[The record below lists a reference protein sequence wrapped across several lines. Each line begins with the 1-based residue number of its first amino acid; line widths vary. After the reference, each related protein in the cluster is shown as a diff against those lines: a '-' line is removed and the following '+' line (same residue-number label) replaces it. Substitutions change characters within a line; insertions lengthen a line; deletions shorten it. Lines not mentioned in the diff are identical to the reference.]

1 MWKIEVKDK
10 TIKYL
15 YNGQLFK
22 IGRGIKSDL
31 QINDLTVSRLHLQ
44 LEYKKGICFLQDFSR
59 YGTKLNG
66 EKITGSVALNIIIEN
81 RILLGGYEE
90 EIIVSY
96 QGVRICDSYLTKE
109 EKFLFANLCQQLSF
123 PITTKVDECTHLV
136 MTQIGVTTKFLIS
149 LIEGKTIVS
158 LQWLQDLHLTK
169 NTYDFLD
176 EKRYLP
182 KIIDNQITFTFST
195 KQINLYLQP
204 KKRKSLFINHIFLF
218 LSQDICNASSR
229 VVQRSG
235 AKSFLIELSSKN
247 SRNKIQKFIIH
258 FHQKINQK
266 SKREKK
272 ILCIV
277 DPLKECPFALKNEIK
292 KLGFNLITEVDF
304 GLAIIQNS
312 TSYFCSYKKSRSSLK
327 DSFTKDQKINKK
339 KKNIKQE
346 EQEKEKE
353 KEKEKGI
360 FQQNT
365 LPVLFNQNADLK
377 KTFNNNDNTKN
388 NKIIQFKRQE
398 KDIELE
404 TELANENE
412 SENKSESESGGERES
427 ESKSKSKSESESERE
442 RESEKVNRN
451 RNNNKVN
458 LKTQEIMRKRKKSS
472 KENEKFTTIK
482 QIKQQ
487 NLSTKQNS
495 FGIQQQSNLLKKS
508 KQIQTNSNIST
519 RKSKLVSQKS
529 KKFHQN
535 DDNLKTRN
543 KKSNGIGF
551 VKKKQRILKKKS
563 HSNSINQNPFL
574 GDPLFVR
581 SLNQKS
587 KRKKFQKKK

>member
-1 MWKIEVKDK
+1 MNSEQ
-10 TIKYL
+10 TPHH
-15 YNGQLFK
+15 
-22 IGRGIKSDL
+22 GRGIKSDL

-59 YGTKLNG
+59 YDTKLNG
-66 EKITGSVALNIIIEN
+66 KKITGSVALNIIIEN

-109 EKFLFANLCQQLSF
+109 EKFLLANLCQQLSF

-169 NTYDFLD
+169 NTYDSLD
-176 EKRYLP
+176 EKRYLTE
-182 KIIDNQITFTFST
+182 IIDNQITFTFST

-229 VVQRSG
+229 VVKRSG

-277 DPLKECPFALKNEIK
+277 DPLK
-292 KLGFNLITEVDF
+292 D
-304 GLAIIQNS
+304 
-312 TSYFCSYKKSRSSLK
+312 YKKSRSSLK

-339 KKNIKQE
+339 NKNIKQE

-353 KEKEKGI
+353 KEKEI

-365 LPVLFNQNADLK
+365 FPVLFNQNADLK

-404 TELANENE
+404 TELVNENE
-412 SENKSESESGGERES
+412 SENKSESESESGGERES
-427 ESKSKSKSESESERE
+427 ESKSKSKSKSESESESESERE
-442 RESEKVNRN
+442 RERESEKANRN

-543 KKSNGIGF
+543 KKSNGIDF

>member
-1 MWKIEVKDK
+1 MWKIKVNDK

-31 QINDLTVSRLHLQ
+31 QINDLSVSRLHLQ
-44 LEYKKGICFLQDFSR
+44 LDYKKGICFIQDFSR

-66 EKITGSVALNIIIEN
+66 EKITGSVALNPEIEN

-96 QGVRICDSYLTKE
+96 QEVLICDSYLTNE
-109 EKFLFANLCQQLSF
+109 EKELLSNLCQQLGF
-123 PITTKVDECTHLV
+123 PITTNIDECTHLV

-158 LQWLQDLHLTK
+158 LKWLQDLCLTK
-169 NTYDFLD
+169 NTFDFLD
-176 EKRYLP
+176 ETSYLP
-182 KIIDNQITFTFST
+182 EIIDNQIAFTFST

-204 KKRKSLFINHIFLF
+204 KKRSSLFINHIFLF
-218 LSQDICNASSR
+218 LSQDIYNASSR

-235 AKSFLIELSSKN
+235 AKIFFIELSSKN
-247 SRNKIQKFIIH
+247 SLNKIQKFITH

-277 DPLKECPFALKNEIK
+277 DPLKECPLVLKNEIK

-312 TSYFCSYKKSRSSLK
+312 TKYFCSYNKSSSSFK
-327 DSFTKDQKINKK
+327 DSLIKDHKKNKK
-339 KKNIKQE
+339 VKNIKQKG
-346 EQEKEKE
+346 QEKEKE
-353 KEKEKGI
+353 KEKEI

-377 KTFNNNDNTKN
+377 KTFNNINNTKN
-388 NKIIQFKRQE
+388 NKILQSKRQE
-398 KDIELE
+398 KDIEIE
-404 TELANENE
+404 IEFEND
-412 SENKSESESGGERES
+412 NG
-427 ESKSKSKSESESERE
+427 SESESES
-442 RESEKVNRN
+442 ESESQIEKKNTNTNKNNVNV
-451 RNNNKVN
+451 KE
-458 LKTQEIMRKRKKSS
+458 QENMRKRKKNI
-472 KENEKFTTIK
+472 KENEKFTTIQQSK
-482 QIKQQ
+482 KQ
-487 NLSTKQNS
+487 NLKIKQNS
-495 FGIQQQSNLLKKS
+495 FSIQPQPDLLKKS
-508 KQIQTNSNIST
+508 TQIHTNSNISP
-519 RKSKLVSQKS
+519 RISKIDDPRS

-535 DDNLKTRN
+535 DDNLKAIN
-543 KKSNGIGF
+543 YQSNEFGF
-551 VKKKQRILKKKS
+551 VKKKRRTQNKKSKKKS
-563 HSNSINQNPFL
+563 DSNSINQNPFL

-581 SLNQKS
+581 PLNQKA
-587 KRKKFQKKK
+587 KRKKFQKK